1 MPHHRRHRT
10 LAAALSLT
18 LVGLVLAIGCGS
30 ASGGPKQ
37 TGAPI
42 ATTTSTIGPVQSGD
56 VAVAAIDNNF
66 KAENITVTAGSK
78 VTWTNSGRND
88 HNVKPVDG
96 GDFGVDTAGF
106 KPGATYTAT
115 FATPGTYHYFCSIH
129 GTTARGMVGTVQVVA
144 S

>member
-1 MPHHRRHRT
+1 MPHHRRRRT
-10 LAAALSLT
+10 LAGALSLT
-18 LVGLVLAIGCGS
+18 LAGLVLATGCGS
-30 ASGGPKQ
+30 TSGRHQPN
-37 TGAPI
+37 GAPV

-56 VAVAAIDNNF
+56 IAVAAIDNNF

-78 VTWTNSGRND
+78 VTWTNTGRND

-106 KPGATYTAT
+106 KPGVSYTAT
-115 FATPGTYHYFCSIH
+115 FATPGTYRYFCSIH